1 MSAWTV
7 YWVLQLDSIRFV
19 FVMLTI
25 LSLIASFLATV
36 FGGLMITGY
45 GDEDKGNGAKLL
57 SYAKRLW
64 MAFVVSL
71 LASNLI
77 PSSKTAAAMIVLPA
91 LTSEEVVGTV
101 KSEAKEL
108 YEMAKEALKEKIT
121 TTEEKKVE
129 GND

>member
-7 YWVLQLDSIRFV
+7 YWVLQLDGIRSLLYTLAVLAVVCAGISTFV
-19 FVMLTI
+19 
-25 LSLIASFLATV
+25 
-36 FGGLMITGY
+36 GGLMATGY
-45 GDEDKGNGAKLL
+45 NDEETIKGKYILGLARKFVV
-57 SYAKRLW
+57 
-64 MAFVVSL
+64 AFVVLFSIGI
-71 LASNLI
+71 LI

-121 TTEEKKVE
+121 TEEKKVE

>member
-7 YWVLQLDSIRFV
+7 YWVLQLDSIKSV
-19 FVMLTI
+19 FCILAVITGIAGGISTI
-25 LSLIASFLATV
+25 I
-36 FGGLMITGY
+36 GGLMLGEYHERDRENGSKILGY
-45 GDEDKGNGAKLL
+45 
-57 SYAKRLW
+57 SKRLW
-64 MAFVVSL
+64 VTFVVSL
-71 LASNLI
+71 LAVNFL

-121 TTEEKKVE
+121 TTEGKKVE
-129 GND
+129 G

>member
-19 FVMLTI
+19 FILLAI
-25 LSLIASFLATV
+25 LSVLAAFLTTI
-36 FGGLMITGY
+36 FGGMMSTGY
-45 GDEDKGNGAKLL
+45 GDEEKGNGAKLL
-57 SYAKRLW
+57 GYAKRLW
-64 MAFVVSL
+64 VAFAAL
-71 LASNLI
+71 LIAANLT

-108 YEMAKEALKEKIT
+108 YEMAKEALKDKI

-129 GND
+129 GQD

>member
-7 YWVLQLDSIRFV
+7 YWVLQLDSIKYIFIL
-19 FVMLTI
+19 LTI
-25 LSLIASFLATV
+25 LPAAAAAITSII
-36 FGGLMITGY
+36 GGLMTGEY
-45 GDEDKGNGAKLL
+45 NERDRENGTKLL
-57 SYAKRLW
+57 GYSKRLW
-64 MAFVVSL
+64 LTFVVALFAANL
-71 LASNLI
+71 L

-91 LTSEEVVGTV
+91 LTSEEAVGTV

-129 GND
+129 G

>member
-7 YWVLQLDSIRFV
+7 YWVLQLDSIKYIFIL
-19 FVMLTI
+19 LTI
-25 LSLIASFLATV
+25 FSAAAAAITSII
-36 FGGLMITGY
+36 GGLMTGEY
-45 GDEDKGNGAKLL
+45 NERDRENGTKLL
-57 SYAKRLW
+57 GYSKRLW
-64 MAFVVSL
+64 LTFVVALFAANL
-71 LASNLI
+71 L

-129 GND
+129 G

>member
-7 YWVLQLDSIRFV
+7 YWVLQLDSIKYIFIL
-19 FVMLTI
+19 LTI
-25 LSLIASFLATV
+25 FTAVAAAITSII
-36 FGGLMITGY
+36 GGLMTGEY
-45 GDEDKGNGAKLL
+45 NERDRENGTKLL
-57 SYAKRLW
+57 GYSKRLW
-64 MAFVVSL
+64 LTFVVALFAANL
-71 LASNLI
+71 L

-129 GND
+129 G

>member
-7 YWVLQLDSIRFV
+7 YWVLQLDGIRT
-19 FVMLTI
+19 LLCTLAA
-25 LSLIASFLATV
+25 LSGVCTGLSAF
-36 FGGLMITGY
+36 FGGMMVSDY
-45 GDEDKGNGAKLL
+45 NDEEKIRGKYVLGLVRKFGV
-57 SYAKRLW
+57 
-64 MAFVVSL
+64 AFVVL
-71 LASNLI
+71 LSIGILT

-129 GND
+129 G